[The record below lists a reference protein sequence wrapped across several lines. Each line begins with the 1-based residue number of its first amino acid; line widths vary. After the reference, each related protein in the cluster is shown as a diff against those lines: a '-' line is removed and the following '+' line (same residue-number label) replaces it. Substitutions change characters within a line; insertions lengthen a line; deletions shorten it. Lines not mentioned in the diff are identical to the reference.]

1 MNQYSSIEVPEM
13 TTTEA
18 VETLK
23 GFTTTERIELK
34 KALAEGQFSGAET
47 DTLTEALGLTEP
59 QPVKPAPVTRTQTR
73 ATRGGV
79 PDMIVQVLQHLGAVS
94 EQSAVQNKQVRAA
107 LAKVFGYH
115 TNQVHSVMMK
125 LAASGRTRFII
136 RGNTNYHWLAQ

>member
-34 KALAEGQFSGAET
+34 NALARGEFSGAET
-47 DTLTEALGLTEP
+47 DTLLEALGLTEP
-59 QPVKPAPVTRTQTR
+59 QPVKPAPVTR
-73 ATRGGV
+73 GGV
-79 PDMIVQVLQHLGAVS
+79 PDMIVQVLRHLGAVS

-107 LAKVFGYH
+107 LAEVCGYH

-125 LAASGRTRFII
+125 LSASGRTRYIT